1 MQVITKEDFQSIK
14 PEKPTPVKQEV
25 PPPPPPPQNVQKTGW
40 FSTQNRKGRNLL
52 QFVLT

>member
-25 PPPPPPPQNVQKTGW
+25 PPPPPPPQNVQKTGK
-40 FSTQNRKGRNLL
+40 SNNRHVHKARHAGIC
-52 QFVLT
+52 